1 MRGRVLAGRYR
12 LEELLGEGGMGQ
24 VWRGTDERL
33 HRPVAV
39 KVLAAPDDEHLAARL
54 VAEARAAA
62 AVSDAHAVAV
72 HDVGETEL
80 DGRTSVF
87 MVMELVHGRPL
98 NEVLAEGPPP
108 VADAV
113 RWGRQIC
120 RALGA
125 AHRAGVVHRDIKPS
139 NVLVTGDDVKLCDF
153 GIARRTQPSVPAL
166 TMTGMVVGTPGYMAP
181 EQIRGDGAGP
191 AADLY
196 ALGCLLYEVL
206 TGRPP
211 FTGEVLAVMARHLET
226 TPRPVRELR
235 PEAAGE
241 LDRLVADLMAKD
253 PGARPADAAE
263 VARRLAEVRPR
274 PSVPAPGSAPAA
286 PAPTVAEP
294 AGAPAPGLPDAPT
307 RTAPRRR
314 PEPERAGEEARGRGP
329 SEPAAGTEPAPG
341 TEAQAGTE
349 APAGAVKWGMGRT
362 VWLTGFLVAGG
373 LLLLTGM
380 AAVWAVLIGLAATAL
395 LAFAYAGEE
404 ASVEPGEEFS
414 PPAVWALLIKMVL
427 TVVLAVIVFVRT
439 PAPWWVSLLLLVGGT
454 PLLMGCAAVV
464 RRAVNLWRRGP
475 FQRDLA
481 STSGLFAG
489 ATASGITATHTG
501 AAVAITAVGAATWL
515 TAAVV
520 MGALMPARRTR

>member
-1 MRGRVLAGRYR
+1 MHGRILAGRYR

-80 DGRTSVF
+80 EGRTSVF

-98 NEVLAEGPPP
+98 DEVLAEGPPS
-108 VADAV
+108 VADTV

-206 TGRPP
+206 AGRPP
-211 FTGEVLAVMARHLET
+211 FTGEVLSVMARHLET

-253 PGARPADAAE
+253 PAARPADAAE
-263 VARRLAEVRPR
+263 VGRRLAGIRPR
-274 PSVPAPGSAPAA
+274 PSVPAPGPAPA
-286 PAPTVAEP
+286 PSVPTPTVAEP
-294 AGAPAPGLPDAPT
+294 GGPDWPDAPT

-314 PEPERAGEEARGRGP
+314 PEPEREPERGREPEPERGREP
-329 SEPAAGTEPAPG
+329 SEPTAGTD
-341 TEAQAGTE
+341 
-349 APAGAVKWGMGRT
+349 APAGTVKWGMGRT
-362 VWLTGFLVAGG
+362 VWLAGALVTGA

-380 AAVWAVLIGLAATAL
+380 AVVWAVLIGLAATAL
-395 LAFAYAGEE
+395 LGFSYLGEDFG
-404 ASVEPGEEFS
+404 VGQGKEFE
-414 PPAVWALLIKMVL
+414 PPAVWALLVMMA
-427 TVVLAVIVFVRT
+427 VVIALAVILFVWT
-439 PAPWWVSLLLLVGGT
+439 PAPWWVSLLLLMGGT
-454 PLLMGCAAVV
+454 PLLMGCSAVV

-475 FQRDLA
+475 LQRDLA
-481 STSGLFAG
+481 STSGFLTG
-489 ATASGITATHTG
+489 VTASGITAAHTG
-501 AAVAITAVGAATWL
+501 TVVVIVAAGAATWL

-520 MGALMPARRTR
+520 MGALMPAHRTR

>member
-1 MRGRVLAGRYR
+1 MRGRILAGRYR

-62 AVSDAHAVAV
+62 VVSDAHAVAV

-226 TPRPVRELR
+226 APRPVRELR

-253 PGARPADAAE
+253 SGARPADAAE
-263 VARRLAEVRPR
+263 VARRLAEVRTR
-274 PSVPAPGSAPAA
+274 PSAPSPGPAPAA
-286 PAPTVAEP
+286 PTPTVAEP
-294 AGAPAPGLPDAPT
+294 AGPPAPGLPDAPT

-314 PEPERAGEEARGRGP
+314 PEPEREPEPERGGEP
-329 SEPAAGTEPAPG
+329 SEPTAGTS
-341 TEAQAGTE
+341 T
-349 APAGAVKWGMGRT
+349 PAGRVKWGMGRT
-362 VWLTGFLVAGG
+362 VWLTGVLVAGG

-380 AAVWAVLIGLAATAL
+380 AVVWAVLIGLAATAL
-395 LAFAYAGEE
+395 LAFSYLGEE
-404 ASVEPGEEFS
+404 LGVEQGEEFD
-414 PPAVWALLIKMVL
+414 PPAIWALLAMMAITL
-427 TVVLAVIVFVRT
+427 ALAVIVFVRT
-439 PAPWWVSLLLLVGGT
+439 PAPWWVSLLLLMGGT
-454 PLLMGCAAVV
+454 PLLMGGSAVV
-464 RRAVNLWRRGP
+464 RRAVNPWRRGP
-475 FQRDLA
+475 LQRDLA

-489 ATASGITATHTG
+489 VTASGITAAHTG
-501 AAVAITAVGAATWL
+501 AVVAITAVGAATWL
-515 TAAVV
+515 TTAVV
-520 MGALMPARRTR
+520 MGALMPARQRR